1 MDLTANK
8 QDLILSFIDTSIRT
22 HLTPFKE
29 ILTGH
34 KPFAVAVSGGSDSL
48 ALVYAILKFY
58 PTARAFMHTLTFD
71 HQLRFGSG
79 AEAAQVKKWMDGL
92 GVDHTTL
99 SWEGLK
105 PTTDI
110 MKRARIARYH
120 ALESWM
126 QAHKV
131 EHLFLAHHL
140 DDVLETLCMRLLKKT
155 GAEGLDALWQER
167 KFGSMTYVRPFLGL
181 QKKELQ
187 HFLKKEGAP
196 WIEDPSNQNT
206 TFARPLVRLILKNER
221 LKKFLSEHQPKFI
234 HFATL
239 SRRLRKTLTDRLVCR
254 HSYGYLSLDA
264 EMIEKLPHALVLDL
278 IRHLIQDFRRLDYPP
293 KRSQVETLLKRI
305 EKGGTLK
312 GCDIQRYKGKILLM
326 REWSHAQEVL
336 LPVGKKGEVQWD
348 GQFNITFR
356 TNVDG
361 CVIKA
366 LGLKGWQR
374 VLAQTN
380 GTLDLDI
387 PFPVILTLPSLW
399 NGDMLME
406 VPHLDDWM
414 ERSLRSRIIQ
424 RVQSIDS

>member
-8 QDLILSFIDTSIRT
+8 KDLILNPNHMSICA
-22 HLTPFKE
+22 HLVPFKD

-34 KPFAVAVSGGSDSL
+34 KRFVVAVSGGSDSI

-58 PTARAFMHTLTFD
+58 PASRAFMHTLTFD
-71 HQLRFGSG
+71 HQLRLDSS
-79 AEAAQVKKWMDGL
+79 AEAFQVKEWMDAL
-92 GVDHTTL
+92 GVAHTML
-99 SWEGLK
+99 SWEGSK

-110 MKRARIARYH
+110 MKRARIARYQ
-120 ALESWM
+120 AFESWM

-131 EHLFLAHHL
+131 DHLFLAHHL

-167 KFGSMTYVRPFLGL
+167 KFGNMTYVRPFLGI
-181 QKKELQ
+181 QKNELQ
-187 HFLKKEGAP
+187 HFLEQERAP

-206 TFARPLVRLILKNER
+206 KFARPLVRLILKNER
-221 LKKFLSEHQPKFI
+221 LKEFLSAHQSKFI
-234 HFATL
+234 DFAGL
-239 SRRLRKTLTDRLVCR
+239 SRRLRKTLMDRLVCR
-254 HSYGYLSLDA
+254 HNDGYLSLDA
-264 EMIEKLPHALVLDL
+264 EVLEKMPYALVLDL
-278 IRHLIQDFRRLDYPP
+278 MRHLIQDFRRLDYPP
-293 KRSQVETLLKRI
+293 KRRQVATFLKRM

-312 GCDIQRYKGKILLM
+312 GCAIFRYKGNILLM
-326 REWSHAQEVL
+326 REWSRVPEMR
-336 LPVGKKGEVQWD
+336 LPRGEKGTIQWD
-348 GQFNITFR
+348 KRFNIVFSTGC
-356 TNVDG
+356 DE

-380 GTLDLDI
+380 GTLDLDM

-406 VPHLDDWM
+406 VPHLADWM
-414 ERSLRSRIIQ
+414 ERSLRPSIIQ